1 MDLKDEV
8 NLNDE
13 VNLKEEVILK
23 EEAILKEPVVSKV
36 QEGEGEMKGKEE
48 GKVDHHEE
56 ESFDGK

>member
-13 VNLKEEVILK
+13 VNLK